1 MNEHEPAA
9 PDDDLEPTIGSGARH
24 RTLGRRLAAFAVVCV
39 LAVVGAALYVHRA
52 AVRADDA
59 SQSSTAHHDAV
70 AGGDKA
76 APPAVDLTGDLAAT
90 LAAPHALVVDTD
102 SGADFERVTAVPLGQ
117 PGGRRAATDLVCE
130 RVDYAG
136 GHGVCVVN
144 DRESAQRRAVLFDAA
159 LHQTGSVSLDGLPS
173 RARVAPNGKTA
184 AVTTFVVGDA
194 YNIDSFSTRTIFIDV
209 DRSRATAD
217 LEQFTIERSG
227 RAFHPIDENFWGVTF
242 APDSD
247 TFFATMRTGGHYY
260 LIRGSVSA
268 RHAEVLRDGVE
279 CPALSPDGAKI
290 AYKSRIEH
298 GFSPAT
304 WQLRV
309 LDVRTLADHPL
320 AETRNVDDQA
330 TWLDADHVVYAVA
343 DERPGGEDVH
353 TWVVPADGTG
363 SPSPFA
369 RYAQSPVI
377 VP

>member
-1 MNEHEPAA
+1 M
-9 PDDDLEPTIGSGARH
+9 
-24 RTLGRRLAAFAVVCV
+24 
-39 LAVVGAALYVHRA
+39 
-52 AVRADDA
+52 RADDA

-130 RVDYAG
+130 RVNYAG

-144 DRESAQRRAVLFDAA
+144 DRVGATTGCAVRRRLASDWQRLPRRPSA
-159 LHQTGSVSLDGLPS
+159 TS
-173 RARVAPNGKTA
+173 RVAPNGKTA

-209 DRSRATAD
+209 DRHAPRPISSSSPSSAAAGRSIPSTRTSR
-217 LEQFTIERSG
+217 
-227 RAFHPIDENFWGVTF
+227 GVTF

-260 LIRGSVSA
+260 LIAAASA
-268 RHAEVLRDGVE
+268 LASAEVLRDGVE
-279 CPALSPDGAKI
+279 CPASVARTGPTI

-298 GFSPAT
+298 RYSPAT
-304 WQLRV
+304 WQLRSSTCA
-309 LDVRTLADHPL
+309 RWPIIPWRRPATST
-320 AETRNVDDQA
+320 TRPRGS
-330 TWLDADHVVYAVA
+330 TADHVSMPSPTNAPA
-343 DERPGGEDVH
+343 ARTCTPGWCRPTARDRLY
-353 TWVVPADGTG
+353 
-363 SPSPFA
+363 PFA